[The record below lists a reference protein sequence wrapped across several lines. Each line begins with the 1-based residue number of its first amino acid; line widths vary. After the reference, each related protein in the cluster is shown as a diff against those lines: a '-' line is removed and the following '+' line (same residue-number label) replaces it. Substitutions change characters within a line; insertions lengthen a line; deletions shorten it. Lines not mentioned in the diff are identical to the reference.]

1 MRLTKVAELLA
12 GQGLHFDDFRPLVS
26 QHHGGHRSGDHAGEV
41 DNFDSIERA
50 HSNSVCLLLP
60 RLVGFSRTQVGRS
73 QNDSVAIG
81 LQRTCQ
87 WQLVVQNPV
96 QAGG

>member
-41 DNFDSIERA
+41 DNFNSIERA
-50 HSNSVCLLLP
+50 HSNSMCFTGAACWLQP
-60 RLVGFSRTQVGRS
+60 HAGRQVS
-73 QNDSVAIG
+73 E
-81 LQRTCQ
+81 
-87 WQLVVQNPV
+87 
-96 QAGG
+96 